1 MITLDKV
8 SCGYSSILPIQGLS
22 VTLPDKGVVAVL
34 GPSGS
39 GKSTLLKLLAGL
51 LVPKEGKVLGLE
63 RKKIAMVFQEDRL
76 LPWYTALENVT
87 LVCKNRERAAEMLEQ
102 VELLQH
108 LSVYPDALSGG
119 MQRRVAIA
127 RALAFGGDV
136 LLLDEPFQGLD
147 AELKTRLTERIRRM
161 FPLIVIATHQIN
173 EAENLGL
180 TQTIELA

>member
-1 MITLDKV
+1 MITLNSV
-8 SCGYSSILPIQGLS
+8 SCGYTNILPIRNLS
-22 VTLPDKGVVAVL
+22 VTLPDQGVVAVL

-51 LVPKEGKVLGLE
+51 LVPKEGKVVGLE
-63 RKKIAMVFQEDRL
+63 RKKASMVFQEDRL

-87 LVCKNRERAAEMLEQ
+87 LVCKNRELATSMLEQ
-102 VELLQH
+102 VELMQH

-127 RALAFGGDV
+127 RALAFGGDM

-147 AELKTRLTERIRRM
+147 AELKTRLTDRMRRM
-161 FPLIVIATHQIN
+161 FPLIVIATHQRN
-173 EAENLGL
+173 EAEALGL